1 MQNPPLPSLDWCLFL
16 DVDGTLVEF
25 TESPQG
31 GAADD
36 TLKALLARVRDKLN
50 GAVALISGRRVEHL
64 DALFAPLHLPAAG
77 LHGTERRDA
86 RGTWH
91 GVGGIDPLLEPA
103 RARLAD
109 FIAQHP
115 AAVLEEVWR
124 ILNPGGRMIV
134 VVPSRRGVWARVDG
148 TPFGQGQPYSKAQ
161 LRELMREALFS
172 PLFWGEALHAP
183 PFRRRF
189 FINSAL
195 AMERLGAAVGF
206 PFAGVHIVEATKQV
220 YRPIGVRRVARRELL
235 AVRPGLAP
243 AAHREPAQHLR
254 LSPATDHAF
263 NAPSQPE
270 T

>member
-115 AAVLEEVWR
+115 AAVLEDKLRTLAIHYRAAPSLEGALR
-124 ILNPGGRMIV
+124 RLTGELAAASGGRYHVQEGIMV
-134 VVPSRRGVWARVDG
+134 FELKPVG
-148 TPFGQGQPYSKAQ
+148 FSKATAIAAF
-161 LRELMREALFS
+161 LDED
-172 PLFWGEALHAP
+172 
-183 PFRRRF
+183 PFRGRMPV
-189 FINSAL
+189 FIGDDLTDRDGFAVVEARGGLSIAVGGRVRAQRAL
-195 AMERLGAAVGF
+195 DDPAAVH
-206 PFAGVHIVEATKQV
+206 A
-220 YRPIGVRRVARRELL
+220 LL
-235 AVRPGLAP
+235 RAIAALP
-243 AAHREPAQHLR
+243 AAGQRAAVSGPR
-254 LSPATDHAF
+254 TS
-263 NAPSQPE
+263 
-270 T
+270 